1 MKDDKVNPTPKNAA
15 AELDEQPADLI
26 AQISQCL
33 AGRVTVPLDNVT
45 SQTSFA
51 ELGVDSLSFLE
62 LIVDVEKTF
71 DVSFCPAICVIS
83 RLTVLECNPQ
93 DHRSSEDPWR
103 HLDKN

>member
-1 MKDDKVNPTPKNAA
+1 MVRFDGPGTRFQHRCFDHELELAHVAVPAIGGHPLQRGLG
-15 AELDEQPADLI
+15 EVRRREHLDEQPADLI

-62 LIVDVEKTF
+62 LIVDVEK
-71 DVSFCPAICVIS
+71 
-83 RLTVLECNPQ
+83 EQ
-93 DHRSSEDPWR
+93 
-103 HLDKN
+103 

>member
-71 DVSFCPAICVIS
+71 DVSLGMSDARS
-83 RLTVLECNPQ
+83 RFTIGVGFGEAKLNLAV
-93 DHRSSEDPWR
+93 H
-103 HLDKN
+103 

>member
-71 DVSFCPAICVIS
+71 GVSFCPDDAMDL
-83 RLTVLECNPQ
+83 LTIGDLEDYIRAQ
-93 DHRSSEDPWR
+93 SSGG
-103 HLDKN
+103 

>member
-71 DVSFCPAICVIS
+71 DVSFCPDDAMDL
-83 RLTVLECNPQ
+83 LTIGDLENYIRAQ
-93 DHRSSEDPWR
+93 SSGG
-103 HLDKN
+103 